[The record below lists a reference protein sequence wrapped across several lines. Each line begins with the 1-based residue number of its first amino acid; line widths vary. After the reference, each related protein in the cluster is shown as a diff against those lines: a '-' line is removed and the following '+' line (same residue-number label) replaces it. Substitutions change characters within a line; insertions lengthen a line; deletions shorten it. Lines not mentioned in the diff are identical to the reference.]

1 MPFSIVLTFRREMR
15 RFMIDTSREIFESI
29 VSSLREAGYDPFS
42 QITGYLQTGDLTY
55 ITRSGDARQLIS
67 QMDKSLLQEFANNL
81 ET

>member
-1 MPFSIVLTFRREMR
+1 
-15 RFMIDTSREIFESI
+15 MIDTSREIFESI

>member
-1 MPFSIVLTFRREMR
+1 MR